1 MNKTPRV
8 MILDREPAP
17 LVTRLQEVMPDLI
30 TKGCDSYD
38 GVDDVL
44 RAFQPDVLYSITYAG
59 RVGYPR
65 EAVFGPHG
73 PEWIAV
79 GGSGVDHLD
88 RWDADKVTVTNS
100 AGSASAMMAEYVFGT
115 VLHFTLDIAGLQA
128 DQQAHHWDAMR
139 SVSPLKGKT
148 MLIVGLGHTG
158 QAVAQRAKAF
168 GMHVIGTRSRPT
180 PMDNVDAV
188 HASND
193 LPDLWA
199 QADVVVLS
207 VPLVDST
214 RGLVDALAFA
224 AMKETA
230 ILVDVSRGGVI
241 QQDAMINALRNGSI
255 AAAALDVFEEEPLP
269 KDSPIWALD
278 NVILSPHCSA
288 VYEEWAM
295 QSFEMFID
303 NLRNWRAGKP
313 LFNVVDPARGY

>member
-1 MNKTPRV
+1 M
-8 MILDREPAP
+8 
-17 LVTRLQEVMPDLI
+17 
-30 TKGCDSYD
+30 
-38 GVDDVL
+38 
-44 RAFQPDVLYSITYAG
+44 
-59 RVGYPR
+59 
-65 EAVFGPHG
+65 
-73 PEWIAV
+73 
-79 GGSGVDHLD
+79 
-88 RWDADKVTVTNS
+88 
-100 AGSASAMMAEYVFGT
+100 
-115 VLHFTLDIAGLQA
+115 
-128 DQQAHHWDAMR
+128 
-139 SVSPLKGKT
+139 
-148 MLIVGLGHTG
+148 
-158 QAVAQRAKAF
+158 
-168 GMHVIGTRSRPT
+168 
-180 PMDNVDAV
+180 
-188 HASND
+188 
-193 LPDLWA
+193 
-199 QADVVVLS
+199 VLS

-303 NLRNWRAGKP
+303 NLRNWRTGKP